1 MLLSVTL
8 VMLKGFSNKCLAMEL
23 TLHLTEVASY
33 ALLSDTK
40 DIFLG
45 LIVQNFVGNQQIIV
59 TVKIIASEL
68 VMSSL

>member
-1 MLLSVTL
+1 
-8 VMLKGFSNKCLAMEL
+8 
-23 TLHLTEVASY
+23 
-33 ALLSDTK
+33 
-40 DIFLG
+40 LG